1 MRYLKNAWKGL
12 EENKMNNNDGLVQ
25 LGFTLLR
32 AHIWN
37 VQCNKCKK
45 ILQVQSPYLPHVC
58 SRCGNTGETREMR

>member
-1 MRYLKNAWKGL
+1 
-12 EENKMNNNDGLVQ
+12 MNNNDGLVQ

-58 SRCGNTGETREMR
+58 SRCGNTGETREM